1 MLMFISWSIW
11 EVLATPPEPGSNIT
25 EHDAIPEKFS
35 PNSSG
40 MTQLRSVFVFSEV
53 NKTPELAS

>member
-1 MLMFISWSIW
+1 MFRLLVNMGDAGHPARARI
-11 EVLATPPEPGSNIT
+11 NIT

-35 PNSSG
+35 PNLSG

-53 NKTPELAS
+53 ENA

>member
-1 MLMFISWSIW
+1 MLMSLSWSIW
-11 EVLATPPEPGSNIT
+11 GVLATPPEPGSNIT

-53 NKTPELAS
+53 ENA